1 MNYAKE
7 LVTNY
12 ATKIK
17 NIQNNMNKTPLFPD
31 RREPTKYL
39 SYGYELIL
47 KMTFKLRVC
56 FLEEMMFV
64 FAFCYSKQKFE
75 KVILDLEDM
84 GYIQS
89 ENTKDY
95 GKYWCLT
102 TAALYY
108 IYRDSSNIDDCTRIS
123 EDKLPSSNSSKLYF
137 LKIMNGC
144 FAQRIF
150 HDYVNYVWEH
160 YKAQPKDF
168 RNKYTKEQYIKY
180 IVYAKDENT
189 GYSKTQ
195 AQDFVESFLPVLE
208 LDTEEYLKYKNFIS
222 KIKSKLSDDLVK
234 FNFLKDYFNQLNLGR
249 TLSLKNT
256 LTLIDSI
263 FNNYYRDNYHSF
275 RESLYEITHHSSY
288 LKKEVELFTLTEL
301 LHIMKITKKSLLN
314 SNLDTKTEQELAAL
328 NSKIE
333 SIDNFISSQ
342 TPTLEALQEEFN
354 FMVFDKYNI
363 NDVAMFKEALIT
375 FEVLRNSNIYIVD
388 TIIQD
393 SGKPKITFGIFQ
405 SSAEEMAS
413 SFLFSRLE
421 KIFRYYR
428 KNLLSCDYEIVI
440 YTYTNQHKE
449 LIETKLKS
457 VRENFRELTE
467 YAFFLSAFDE
477 LKIITT
483 KNHFQERYK
492 VFEQFK

>member
-64 FAFCYSKQKFE
+64 FAFCYSKAKFE

-89 ENTKDY
+89 ETSKNY
-95 GKYWCLT
+95 GKHWTLT
-102 TAALYY
+102 SQALFY
-108 IYRDSSNIDDCTRIS
+108 IYRDSDNPEDLTKIS
-123 EDKLPSSNSSKLYF
+123 EDKLPTTDSKLYF

-144 FAQRIF
+144 YAQKIF
-150 HDYVNYVWEH
+150 HDYVNYIWID
-160 YKAQPKDF
+160 YKQQPKDF

-180 IVYAKDENT
+180 IVYAKEDSS

-195 AQDFVESFLPVLE
+195 AQDFTSKFLPVLE
-208 LDTEEYLKYKNFIS
+208 SNEDEYKKYKTFIS
-222 KIKSKLSDDLVK
+222 KIKPMLSDDLVK
-234 FNFLKDYFNQLNLGR
+234 FSFLKDYFNQLNISR
-249 TLSLKNT
+249 DTSVNNT
-256 LTLIDSI
+256 LTIINGL
-263 FNNYYRDNYHSF
+263 FNNYYRDNYYTF
-275 RESLYEITHHSSY
+275 REELYKKTSSSHM
-288 LKKEVELFTLTEL
+288 KEEYELFLLTDL
-301 LHIMKITKKSLLN
+301 LHIIKITKKSLLN
-314 SNLDTKTEQELAAL
+314 SKLESKTEDELL
-328 NSKIE
+328 ELHNSI
-333 SIDNFISSQ
+333 SDIDDFIAKYTPRLEVLEENF
-342 TPTLEALQEEFN
+342 T

-363 NDVAMFKEALIT
+363 NDVAMYKEALISLDI
-375 FEVLRNSNIYIVD
+375 LRSNNIYIVD

-393 SGKPKITFGIFQ
+393 SAKPKITFGIFQ
-405 SSAEEMAS
+405 SSAEEMTCNYI
-413 SFLFSRLE
+413 FTRLE

-428 KNLLSCDYEIVI
+428 KNLLSFDFEIVI

-457 VRENFRELTE
+457 VCEDFKELTE
-467 YAFFLSAFDE
+467 YRFFVPIFDE
-477 LKIITT
+477 ITIIST

-492 VFEQFK
+492 VFEQFKQP